1 MAEKISYSVVIRTI
15 GKAGEKYQRLLDSV
29 DKLEPKPEEVIVV
42 LPFGY
47 DRPKEQLGYERFCYS
62 EKGMVHQRQKGFEEC
77 RSEYALICDDDVCFG
92 PDFVQKLYKPL
103 KEGYG
108 KISAAPLYSFLPQKG
123 FRAFI
128 DCLSGAAAPT
138 LFHKNQ
144 YVSVLN
150 TSGYSY
156 NRHLKTSKELYESQS
171 LPGTCFF
178 CETKGILA
186 AGLEEEFWVDAR
198 KYSSMEDQVLIYKA
212 WLRGMKSVVVPDAEY
227 EHLDGKTSTQGDKS
241 PVLYAH
247 RFNRTVFWKRFLYDQ
262 KKTHLG
268 RFWCR
273 IAYRY
278 RLTCG
283 TILDRI
289 AVLRKKY
296 SKEEYQRIK
305 DGLKDGW
312 EFVRSEEY
320 SRLPKVIIQD
330 NNE

>member
-1 MAEKISYSVVIRTI
+1 MEQISFSVVIRTI

-29 DKLEPKPEEVIVV
+29 AALEPKPQEVIVV
-42 LPFGY
+42 LPEGY
-47 DRPKEQLGYERFCYS
+47 DLPKEKLGTERYCFS
-62 EKGMVHQRQKGFEEC
+62 EKGMVHQRLKGFQEC
-77 RSEYALICDDDVCFG
+77 KTDYMLVCDDDVCFG
-92 PDFVQKLYKPL
+92 PDFVQKLYAPL
-103 KEGYG
+103 KAGRG

-138 LFHKNQ
+138 LFHRNR

-156 NRHLKTSKELYESQS
+156 NRHLKTSKEMYESQS

-178 CETKGILA
+178 CDTKAILA

-212 WLRGMKSVVVPDAEY
+212 WLRGIKAVVVPDAEY
-227 EHLDGKTSTQGDKS
+227 EHLDGRTSTQGDKS

-247 RFNRTVFWKRFLYDQ
+247 RFNRTVFWKRFICDQ
-262 KKTHLG
+262 KKTFIG
-268 RFWCR
+268 RVWCT

-278 RLTCG
+278 RLMCG
-283 TILDRI
+283 GLLDRLS
-289 AVLRKKY
+289 VLRKKY
-296 SKEEYQRIK
+296 TKEEFLHIK
-305 DGLKDGW
+305 EGLKDGR

-320 SRLPKVIIQD
+320 ATLPPAVPKEQK
-330 NNE
+330 